1 MHNKSIYYTTRLLI
15 NLLNFYN
22 KTLTN
27 PCINIISH
35 SFIINIKYTKRKFGD
50 IFLFMYL
57 FFLFLLIFAL
67 LGILFFDR
75 RKKIICNKI
84 CLMKTREKIDKLNEL
99 INPFGYYYNC
109 NQDIFSTTINAWQ
122 RDFGYTE
129 FYNKNAHR
137 LSIIFDSQPI
147 YFNYNEKTWL
157 IEFWKGQYGINT
169 GCEVGIYYND
179 SLVPESLR
187 NYALFKSVSNE
198 DMLPITIS
206 FSTKDYTIARLRQKH
221 WWLTIFDLGK
231 YTEPSELSMNIGITF
246 PSREMMNS
254 FINGL
259 LDEGYKKEDIF
270 IRGTKVYFLFD
281 KCTTCSLNLFYRL
294 RLKYIQPKNRI
305 LCKLFLK
312 VTKPF
317 NTSLDRALCVYY
329 LIPLFFRRIFVS
341 KRYKKCSTR
350 RKNKICNKC
359 NKLRNNLKNQT

>member
-1 MHNKSIYYTTRLLI
+1 MHNKSNYYTTRLLI

-22 KTLTN
+22 KTLTK

-35 SFIINIKYTKRKFGD
+35 SFIIYIKYIKIKFGD
-50 IFLFMYL
+50 VFLFMYL
-57 FFLFLLIFAL
+57 IFLLLLIFAL

-84 CLMKTREKIDKLNEL
+84 RLMKTREKIDKINEL
-99 INPFGYYYNC
+99 IDPFGYYYNC

-122 RDFGYTE
+122 REFGYTE

-137 LSIIFDSQPI
+137 LNIIFDSKAI
-147 YFNYNEKTWL
+147 YFDYNNQTWL
-157 IEFWKGQYGINT
+157 IEFWKGQYGINA
-169 GCEVGIYYND
+169 GCEVGIYCHH
-179 SLVPESLR
+179 SLVPKALH
-187 NYALFKSVSNE
+187 NYTLFKSVDNE

-206 FSTKDYTIARLRQKH
+206 LFTKEYTIAKLRQKH

-246 PSREMMNS
+246 PNREMMNS
-254 FINGL
+254 FIDGL

-294 RLKYIQPKNRI
+294 RLKYIQFKNRSF
-305 LCKLFLK
+305 CKLFLK
-312 VTKPF
+312 ITKPF
-317 NTSLDRALCVYY
+317 NTSLDKALCVYY
-329 LIPLFFRRIFVS
+329 LIPIFFRRIFVS
-341 KRYKKCSTR
+341 KRYKICNEH
-350 RKNKICNKC
+350 RKNKICKKC
-359 NKLRNNLKNQT
+359 NKIIKNNN